1 MSVSKD
7 KRNQKQTCKMELCET
22 HEAVGRT
29 VVVVVVVGVS
39 VGISS
44 RVHPLEQGK
53 EREEG
58 GKTIQ
63 TRRSETESSFSAS
76 GASSGLQEGNL
87 DTRARQNHAASN
99 LQGNRG
105 RTKDQTAAL
114 T

>member
-1 MSVSKD
+1 MKHI
-7 KRNQKQTCKMELCET
+7 K
-22 HEAVGRT
+22 AVDRT
-29 VVVVVVVGVS
+29 VVVVVGVS

-44 RVHPLEQGK
+44 RVHPLKQGK

-63 TRRSETESSFSAS
+63 TRGSKTESSFSVS

-87 DTRARQNHAASN
+87 DTRARPNHTASN
-99 LQGNRG
+99 LQGNSG

>member
-1 MSVSKD
+1 M
-7 KRNQKQTCKMELCET
+7 QEMCET
-22 HEAVGRT
+22 HKSCRQNSGGGGGG
-29 VVVVVVVGVS
+29 GVS

-44 RVHPLEQGK
+44 RVHPLKQGK

-63 TRRSETESSFSAS
+63 ARGSETESSFSVS

-87 DTRARQNHAASN
+87 DTRACQNHTASN
-99 LQGNRG
+99 LRGNSG

>member
-1 MSVSKD
+1 M
-7 KRNQKQTCKMELCET
+7 QELCET
-22 HEAVGRT
+22 HEAAGRT
-29 VVVVVVVGVS
+29 VVVVWGWGGVS

-58 GKTIQ
+58 GKAIQ
-63 TRRSETESSFSAS
+63 TRRSETESSFSVCR
-76 GASSGLQEGNL
+76 ASSGLQEGNL
-87 DTRARQNHAASN
+87 DTRARQNHTASN
-99 LQGNRG
+99 LQGNSG